1 MKKSTQVT
9 QETVTT
15 IDLTPQDIEALIIEA
30 LKLKSHDNV
39 SVDFDIRQGGG
50 FLAGALVRV
59 KDIVTSGGV
68 E

>member
-1 MKKSTQVT
+1 MKKSTHVT
-9 QETVTT
+9 QETLTT

-30 LKLKSHDNV
+30 LKLKSHHNV
-39 SVDFDIRQGGG
+39 SVEFDIRQGGG
-50 FLAGALVRV
+50 FLAGAIASV